1 MLKHSLWT
9 ILILLSLN
17 TALTKG
23 ISSSSSSLLD
33 SDFKD
38 FTVDETSNSCN
49 NVEIKFANKDASEI
63 SGILHSSYY
72 NTFIDSNESCK
83 WTFNADQDHRIELS

>member
-1 MLKHSLWT
+1 MLKHSPWT

-23 ISSSSSSLLD
+23 ISSTSSSWLD
-33 SDFKD
+33 SDLKD

-49 NVEIKFANKDASEI
+49 NVEIKFANKDATEI

-72 NTFIDSNESCK
+72 NTFRDSDESCR
-83 WTFNADQDHRIELS
+83 WTFDADQDHRIELT